1 MINFTFIVPVYNCE
15 KYLRNCIE
23 SLLAQTLDDFE
34 ILLINDGSTDASGFI
49 CDEYAESYYNIRTIH
64 KKNGGVS
71 SARNVGIE
79 NTKTEYLA
87 FIDSDDSIDISFLW
101 EMRKIIGVYHP
112 NLIISGMLFDYYR
125 ENELVQTIK
134 QGVLEWKRMPLD
146 FIVKNIRMLFQRNLL
161 SSSCAKIYSTDLLN
175 KWNIRFDENILLY
188 EDLQFVIEYLRR
200 CDSVYFQ
207 SGAYYHYR
215 IIVEDNR
222 YFARISNSNQINYM
236 LKSINNSL
244 EKLTYNV
251 ISEKNVDNLL
261 PCLQIEFEIF
271 IQVLNHLLKMDCF
284 QKSKLEQ
291 TIKNVQAMSEYQ
303 KFFKLGATDSQFMTK
318 EMQLIHRH
326 AVYRLRFRMFYKR
339 NRAIIIKVLKRIKN
353 VL

>member
-23 SLLAQTLDDFE
+23 SLLAQTMDNFE
-34 ILLINDGSTDASGFI
+34 ILLIDDGSTDASRFI
-49 CDEYAESYYNIRTIH
+49 CDEYAESYHNIRTIH

-71 SARNVGIE
+71 SARNVGID

-87 FIDSDDSIDISFLW
+87 FIDCDDFIECSFLW
-101 EMRKIIGVYHP
+101 KMRKIIEDSHP
-112 NLIISGMLFDYYR
+112 NLIISGLFFDYYR
-125 ENELVQTIK
+125 KNKLVQTIK
-134 QGVLEWKRMPLD
+134 LGIAEWKMMPLD

-161 SSSCAKIYSTDLLN
+161 SSSCAKIYSTELLN
-175 KWNIRFDENILLY
+175 KWNIRFDENIVLY

-207 SGAYYHYR
+207 PSAYYHYR
-215 IIVEDNR
+215 IILEDNR
-222 YFARISNSNQINYM
+222 YFARISDGNQINYM
-236 LKSINNSL
+236 LKSINKSL

-251 ISEKNVDNLL
+251 ISEKNVDDLL

-271 IQVLNHLLKMDCF
+271 VQVLNHLLSMDCF

-291 TIKNVQAMSEYQ
+291 TIKKVQAMSEYQ
-303 KFFKLGATDSQFMTK
+303 KFFELGTTDSQFMTK

-339 NRAIIIKVLKRIKN
+339 NRAIIIKALKRIKN